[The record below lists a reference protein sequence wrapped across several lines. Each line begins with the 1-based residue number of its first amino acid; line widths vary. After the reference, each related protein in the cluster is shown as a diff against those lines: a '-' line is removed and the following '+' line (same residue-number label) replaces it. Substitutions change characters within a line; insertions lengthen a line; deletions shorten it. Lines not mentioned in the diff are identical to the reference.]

1 MIEHLMEKA
10 VWSLAQDWWLHKFSD
25 CPGKAMAETAGL
37 DKKKSL
43 AVASEGTFLHLGN
56 NGDQVADLD
65 CMSVLLNTVSV
76 FDLL

>member
-1 MIEHLMEKA
+1 
-10 VWSLAQDWWLHKFSD
+10 
-25 CPGKAMAETAGL
+25 MAETAGL

-76 FDLL
+76 FDQL